1 MKRLFLLASG
11 LLTLVAFPATS
22 LAANRA
28 EGIIYTGSVQ
38 VRAYKMQLLA
48 LTQGK
53 KHRDFVA
60 IAFSR
65 GTSADKQ
72 EHYYQFSKNVQ
83 VHLAPGGATGT
94 IKANLGTYGKID
106 LTFSAGSGRITPG
119 CPGSYLSQHAGTLSG
134 TFHFLSGS
142 SYFKTINQGSLR
154 GFSATAKKAPSCKP
168 PTKSVSHGT
177 SLDVTSLVG
186 AVGSGLLDDFNIQ
199 RDLKGHIIEQCLML
213 DSSHAKEGVVI
224 ARAIDVAKLPPS
236 AFTNAADLSSANA
249 TASGQFMSGSVAFT
263 STAKFGNTASG
274 SVSGSITAK
283 FDGLGAVTVP
293 VPQGTTS
300 SALVTS

>member
-11 LLTLVAFPATS
+11 LLTLAAFPATGF
-22 LAANRA
+22 AANRA

-60 IAFSR
+60 ISFSR

-72 EHYYQFSKNVQ
+72 EHYYQFTKNVQ

-119 CPGSYLSQHAGTLSG
+119 CPGSYLSQHAGTLRG
-134 TFHFLSGS
+134 TFHFVSGS
-142 SYFKTINQGSLR
+142 TDFKTINQESLR

-168 PTKSVSHGT
+168 PTKNVAHGT
-177 SLDVTSLVG
+177 SLDVISLVG
-186 AVGSGLLDDFNIQ
+186 SVGSGLFDDFNIQ
-199 RDLKGHIIEQCLML
+199 RDTKGRVIEQFFVL
-213 DSSHAKEGVVI
+213 DSSHVKQGVVI
-224 ARAIDVAKLPPS
+224 THAIDVAKLPAS

-249 TASGQFMSGSVAFT
+249 MASGQFMSGSVAFT
-263 STAKFGNTASG
+263 STSKIGNTASG
-274 SVSGSITAK
+274 SVTGSITAK
-283 FDGLGAVTVP
+283 FDGLGSVT

-300 SALVTS
+300 SALVTG